1 MKLASV
7 STIIMVIC
15 LCLGIQTSI
24 AQGPELGALDIV
36 AIKSIQVNDD
46 KSGYYSEVV
55 VVLQNSSVKPLKLK
69 NINFDVRF
77 RERDKIIPFGT
88 APLKE
93 IIIPPRSEGSSS
105 AGQVNAKLRVKIGP
119 KEKKTIGFLIQLFN
133 IIGNPS
139 NSLVMILEG
148 TGEVG
153 TKIDK
158 GWIYHTGMKAELEF
172 VPTIQREIL
181 FK

>member
-1 MKLASV
+1 MKLTSMLAV
-7 STIIMVIC
+7 IMVIC
-15 LCLGIQTSI
+15 LGLGIQTST
-24 AQGPELGALDIV
+24 AQGPDLGALNIA
-36 AIKSIQVNDD
+36 AIKSIQINADE
-46 KSGYYSEVV
+46 SGYYSEVM
-55 VVLQNSSVKPLKLK
+55 VLLENSGDKALKLK
-69 NINFDVRF
+69 NVNFDVRF
-77 RERDKIIPFGT
+77 KEKDKIIPFGT

-93 IIIPPRSEGSSS
+93 IIIPSSIKESSS
-105 AGQVNAKLRVKIGP
+105 KGKVDAILRVKIGP
-119 KEKKTIGFLIQLFN
+119 KDDKTVGLLIQLFN

-153 TKIDK
+153 TKIEK